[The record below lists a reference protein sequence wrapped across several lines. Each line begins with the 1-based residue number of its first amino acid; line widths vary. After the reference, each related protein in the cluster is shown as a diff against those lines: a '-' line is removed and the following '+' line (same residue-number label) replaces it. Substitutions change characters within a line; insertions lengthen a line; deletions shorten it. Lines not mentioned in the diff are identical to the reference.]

1 MAGDLWIYGGVSSD
15 VWLHGTITAPHT
27 GADCHL
33 MKLSKHTHHWEPV
46 SPPEGVSREPSY
58 HAAGVVHHDKLYL
71 PMRPFPNLQGL
82 TDGMRIF
89 EPVRQEWTVLSVNV
103 WPTAWAKQLLAAT
116 EDYLVQFGGINVAS
130 DIVSPEEA
138 LWTWDINNHT
148 WQQMHPTGDIPAPDA
163 AFGLAVAN
171 GRAYLLVREANTRH
185 VGVYELDLQQWHWR
199 KLPLEGQSPRFN
211 QSLVPVVVQNKWLMV
226 AGEDAY
232 PNQAGSGLAIFDF
245 ETLAWNQSDTSG
257 DAFQQRRNCY
267 VATCHD
273 NAMVIMGGLESPVG
287 SARPRDAWPAKGA
300 LCIRQQATVPAVDA
314 SDLSCS
320 RYDIGADI
328 NTIFQ
333 EELFPDATVAA
344 QGRVWH
350 VHRAILASASPILKE
365 AFLCGNATELVFED
379 ITADGMGLLLN
390 WLYAR
395 FKASLTLSQAET
407 LFKLSHRFDIVKLQH
422 QCEQTLKASVGM
434 EALPQ
439 LEDLADSFHCME
451 LKEACQRF
459 RTLLDED
466 GLQQLDER
474 LACYAAA
481 QGVQDPIC
489 RAQMPAQ
496 AGPSCF
502 QPQDQEDVEPWPGS
516 MCHVDDAT
524 QNITGEF
531 GQDVVETSEHALISS
546 GEKGSRHVDG
556 GTAQETMLV
565 DSQPPTEDDRTAV
578 IIVHGAETP
587 GSPAS
592 HKDNE
597 FLDHE
602 SPRSVFVTDGYQG
615 LTTCSDSSSSDGSGG
630 AEEISTSD
638 IMSPQPSAAQDV
650 IHQAL
655 WEVVSEADEAPAS
668 SSATA
673 ASHSQESAGS
683 SQESRL
689 QPHGVEHV
697 LPDSPVQADDPTSAE
712 SSGTTCEDI
721 MEAPGC
727 SATTELFPSTS
738 TPQDEVPMLH
748 QQPSEDAPV
757 LQVEILPKAQ
767 AAASPSGGAVTFPGF
782 TTDSGDDS
790 MDHQFT
796 STEAVLEAAR
806 AAGECTA
813 AGQDQGDISQEGLSA
828 STHPDAESSSLPPL
842 SMSQRALVAAGL
854 VALGGLLAAVATVMV
869 GAAAV
874 NKLPRPRIPSFSLW

>member
-1 MAGDLWIYGGVSSD
+1 MLRTC
-15 VWLHGTITAPHT
+15 LQTARWAH
-27 GADCHL
+27 C
-33 MKLSKHTHHWEPV
+33 
-46 SPPEGVSREPSY
+46 PPEGVSRAPSY
-58 HAAGVVHHDKLYL
+58 QAAGVVHRDKLYL

-116 EDYLVQFGGINVAS
+116 EDYLVQFGGINVAY
-130 DIVSPEEA
+130 DIVNPEEA
-138 LWTWDINNHT
+138 LWTWDINHHT

-163 AFGLAVAN
+163 ALGLAVAN
-171 GRAYLLVREANTRH
+171 GCAYLLVKEANTQHSH
-185 VGVYELDLQQWHWR
+185 VGVYEVDLQQWHWR
-199 KLPLEGQSPRFN
+199 KLPLEGHPPRVK
-211 QSLVPVVVQNKWLMV
+211 QKLVPVVVQNKWLMF
-226 AGEDAY
+226 AGKDAY
-232 PNQAGSGLAIFDF
+232 PNQAGTGLAIFDF
-245 ETLAWNQSDTSG
+245 DTLAWSQSDTSG
-257 DAFQQRRNCY
+257 DAFPQRRGGY

-273 NAMVIMGGLESPVG
+273 NAMIIMGGMESPKG
-287 SARPRDAWPAKGA
+287 SANPKDAWPAK
-300 LCIRQQATVPAVDA
+300 
-314 SDLSCS
+314 
-320 RYDIGADI
+320 GADI

-365 AFLCGNATELVFED
+365 AFLCGNTTELVFED
-379 ITADGMGLLLN
+379 ITADAMGLLLN

-395 FKASLTLSQAET
+395 FKASLTLSQAVT

-422 QCEQTLKASVGM
+422 QCEQTLKASVAM
-434 EALPQ
+434 EAMPQ
-439 LEDLADSFHCME
+439 LEDLADSYHCME
-451 LKEACQRF
+451 LKEACQHF

-466 GLQQLDER
+466 GLKQLDEH

-481 QGVQDPIC
+481 QGMQDAIC

-496 AGPSCF
+496 ADG
-502 QPQDQEDVEPWPGS
+502 
-516 MCHVDDAT
+516 AT
-524 QNITGEF
+524 QTITGDF
-531 GQDVVETSEHALISS
+531 GQDVVES
-546 GEKGSRHVDG
+546 EKGSRHGDG
-556 GTAQETMLV
+556 EIAQETMLV
-565 DSQPPTEDDRTAV
+565 DSQPPTEDDRPAV
-578 IIVHGAETP
+578 SIVHGAETP

-615 LTTCSDSSSSDGSGG
+615 LTTCSSSSSSDGSGG

-638 IMSPQPSAAQDV
+638 IISPQPS
-650 IHQAL
+650 L
-655 WEVVSEADEAPAS
+655 KLR
-668 SSATA
+668 T
-673 ASHSQESAGS
+673 
-683 SQESRL
+683 
-689 QPHGVEHV
+689 
-697 LPDSPVQADDPTSAE
+697 PVQADDPTSAE

-757 LQVEILPKAQ
+757 LQVEVLPKAQ
-767 AAASPSGGAVTFPGF
+767 AAASPSGEAMTFPGF

-790 MDHQFT
+790 MDHQST

-806 AAGECTA
+806 AAGFPLSPC
-813 AGQDQGDISQEGLSA
+813 GDQM
-828 STHPDAESSSLPPL
+828 PDHQLGSSSQD
-842 SMSQRALVAAGL
+842 SISSQ
-854 VALGGLLAAVATVMV
+854 
-869 GAAAV
+869 
-874 NKLPRPRIPSFSLW
+874 